1 MPLGRGLFRAEFSGD
16 SPCPERRTHD
26 ATLEDNAMPTRRA
39 MLLGAATLAA
49 PALATSRALAQPG
62 GRPIRFVVP
71 FAAGGGAD
79 IVARLFTEDLSR
91 ALGAPVVIDN
101 RPGMAGSLG
110 ADSVAKSAA
119 DGTNILICTP
129 GVQMTNPFLYP
140 SLPYNAETDFTP
152 IIHLAELPN
161 LLVVH
166 PSVPAKS
173 VAELVAFLKA
183 KPGALNFS
191 STGPGS
197 SSHLAAELFKV
208 MAGVEMTHV
217 PYRGSGPALIDLM
230 AGRVEVAVD
239 SFTAMIQPVREGSLR
254 ALGISTAAR
263 RPEYPDIPAI
273 AETLPGYEAST
284 LLYIAAP
291 AGVPQ
296 PVVQRLNAAFN
307 EILQTPRIRTRFQEL
322 GMVPTGGTPQ
332 ALQEI
337 ITTQTAKWR
346 RVIQLSGAKVE

>member
-1 MPLGRGLFRAEFSGD
+1 
-16 SPCPERRTHD
+16 
-26 ATLEDNAMPTRRA
+26 MPTRRA
-39 MLLGAATLAA
+39 FLLGAATLAA
-49 PALATSRALAQPG
+49 PALATNTALAQPN
-62 GRPIRFVVP
+62 GRAIRFVVP

-110 ADSVAKSAA
+110 ADSVAKSAP

-152 IIHLAELPN
+152 VIHLAELPN

-166 PSVPAKS
+166 PSVPATN
-173 VAELVAFLKA
+173 VAELVAYMKA
-183 KPGALNFS
+183 NPGVVNFS

-208 MAGVEMTHV
+208 MADVEMTHV
-217 PYRGSGPALIDLM
+217 PYRGSGPALIDLV
-230 AGRVEVAVD
+230 AGRVQLAVD
-239 SFTAMIQPVREGSLR
+239 SFTAMIQPVRTGSLR

-263 RPEYPDIPAI
+263 RPDYPEIPAI

-284 LLYIAAP
+284 LLYIAGP
-291 AGVPQ
+291 AGMAT
-296 PVVQRLNAAFN
+296 PVVERLNAAFN
-307 EILQTPRIRTRFQEL
+307 EILQKPAIRTRFQEL
-322 GMVPTGGTPQ
+322 GMMPTGGTPQ

-337 ITTQTAKWR
+337 ITTQTAKWK
-346 RVIQLSGAKVE
+346 RVIEVSGARVE

>member
-1 MPLGRGLFRAEFSGD
+1 
-16 SPCPERRTHD
+16 
-26 ATLEDNAMPTRRA
+26 MPTRRS
-39 MLLGAATLAA
+39 LLGTAALAA
-49 PALATSRALAQPG
+49 PALATGRLRAQPA

-71 FAAGGGAD
+71 FAAGGGSD

-110 ADSVAKSAA
+110 ADSVAKAPP
-119 DGTNILICTP
+119 DGTSIVICTP
-129 GVQMTNPFLYP
+129 GIQMTNPFLYP

-166 PSVPAKS
+166 PSVPATS
-173 VAELVAFLKA
+173 VAELVAYLKA
-183 KPGALNFS
+183 HPGRLNFS

-197 SSHLAAELFKV
+197 SSHLAAELFKT

-217 PYRGSGPALIDLM
+217 PYRGSGPALIDLV
-230 AGRVEVAVD
+230 AGRVQLAID
-239 SFTAMIQPVREGSLR
+239 SFTAMIQPVHEKSLR
-254 ALGISTAAR
+254 ALGISTER
-263 RPEYPDIPAI
+263 RLPDHPDIPAI

-284 LLYIAAP
+284 LLYIAGP
-291 AGVPQ
+291 AHMPE

-307 EILQTPRIRTRFQEL
+307 EALRTPRISERFRQL
-322 GMVPTGGTPQ
+322 GMVPTGGTPE
-332 ALQEI
+332 ALQAI
-337 ITTQTAKWR
+337 ITTQTAKWK
-346 RVIQLSGAKVE
+346 RVIEISGARVE

>member
-1 MPLGRGLFRAEFSGD
+1 MPN
-16 SPCPERRTHD
+16 SPVIALVPSASIHD
-26 ATLEDNAMPTRRA
+26 AALEENAMPARRA
-39 MLLGAATLAA
+39 LLLGLA
-49 PALATSRALAQPG
+49 ALATPALGLECALAQPG
-62 GRPIRFVVP
+62 GRPVRFVVP

-91 ALGAPVVIDN
+91 SLGVPVVIDN
-101 RPGMAGSLG
+101 KPGMAGSLG

-119 DGTNILICTP
+119 DGTHILICTP

-152 IIHLAELPN
+152 VIHLAELPN

-166 PSVPAKS
+166 PSVPAAS
-173 VAELVAFLKA
+173 VAELVAFLKVR
-183 KPGALNFS
+183 PGALNFS

-230 AGRVEVAVD
+230 AGRVQVAVD
-239 SFTAMIQPVREGSLR
+239 SFTAMIQPVRDGGLR
-254 ALGISTAAR
+254 ALGISTAER

-291 AGVPQ
+291 AGTPQ
-296 PVVQRLNAAFN
+296 PVVRRLNAAFN
-307 EILQTPRIRTRFQEL
+307 EVLQTPRIRARFQEL

-346 RVIQLSGAKVE
+346 RVIQVSGARVE